1 MRFFKS
7 LCYLSYYSR
16 CVYEMTKMFRK
27 LESHLLVKYTLNWTH
42 WQHTIKFHHNQ
53 HQQRHTVIYGGTIDA
68 RFRVLIS
75 TSLKNIT
82 VFDSRTF
89 LIILRFSHWF
99 PEILV
104 DIRIVKT
111 YFFLIKLYFSMYFIV
126 SLPMMSIDVARYI
139 RSKFLF
145 ILDYNLYLEFVI
157 ENELQIIIKVRPF
170 QLDLYSKN
178 NKKCSQVGKFQ
189 FK

>member
-1 MRFFKS
+1 
-7 LCYLSYYSR
+7 
-16 CVYEMTKMFRK
+16 
-27 LESHLLVKYTLNWTH
+27 
-42 WQHTIKFHHNQ
+42 
-53 HQQRHTVIYGGTIDA
+53 
-68 RFRVLIS
+68 
-75 TSLKNIT
+75 
-82 VFDSRTF
+82 
-89 LIILRFSHWF
+89 
-99 PEILV
+99 
-104 DIRIVKT
+104 
-111 YFFLIKLYFSMYFIV
+111 MYFIV